1 MTNDYRLVVFGA
13 GGVGKSAIS
22 VKFVQ
27 DTFVSTYDPSIYDV
41 YKKQEYV
48 DGEATMLEIVDT
60 AGQEQYE
67 SMRAQYY
74 KEGQGFI
81 AVYSVA
87 DRTSFQEVEKL
98 RNDVLGERNCDR
110 APMVLVGNKC
120 DLHERKVSTAE
131 GQALAANW
139 FEDGKGPVP
148 FYETSA
154 KEGTNITET
163 FHQVVREIQRE
174 RQGLTGQPAAPDAA
188 AAAPA
193 QAVPVTAPAA
203 PEAVPPPVDT
213 TPAPAAPAPAAAVEA
228 TPPPAAVPATTAS
241 SPPPPVPTKTPQKPK
256 GKKDKKK
263 KKKCS
268 LM

>member
-1 MTNDYRLVVFGA
+1 M
-13 GGVGKSAIS
+13 
-22 VKFVQ
+22 
-27 DTFVSTYDPSIYDV
+27 STYDPSIYDV

-120 DLHERKVSTAE
+120 DLQERKVSTAE

-174 RQGLTGQPAAPDAA
+174 RQGLTGQ

-193 QAVPVTAPAA
+193 APATAPPQEVPVPAPAA
-203 PEAVPPPVDT
+203 PQAVPPPVDT
-213 TPAPAAPAPAAAVEA
+213 TPTPAAPAPAAPVEA
-228 TPPPAAVPATTAS
+228 TPPPPVAPANTNAS
-241 SPPPPVPTKTPQKPK
+241 PVKKPPPKT
-256 GKKDKKK
+256 GKDKVVKKK

-268 LM
+268 VM